1 MTIQRFA
8 FGLLSLLLPLGAEAA
23 EPLAAPKVTSLTNI
37 GVDYTVPKENHIVL
51 KRKGIT
57 AIIVNNA
64 AVDVPELPGHR
75 AGYNGLASFLS
86 RRCSRG
92 TSLFPPM
99 LGLTSSIFTTA
110 RRRI

>member
-37 GVDYTVPKENHIVL
+37 GVDYTVPKENDIVL

-75 AGYNGLASFLS
+75 AGYNGLASFS
-86 RRCSRG
+86 HEK
-92 TSLFPPM
+92 
-99 LGLTSSIFTTA
+99 
-110 RRRI
+110 